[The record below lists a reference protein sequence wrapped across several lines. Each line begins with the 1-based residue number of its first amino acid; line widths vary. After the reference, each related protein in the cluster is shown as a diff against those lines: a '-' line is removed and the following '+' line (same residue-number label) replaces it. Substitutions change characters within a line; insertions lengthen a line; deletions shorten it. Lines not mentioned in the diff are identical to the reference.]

1 MQKFTAWVRRHRTKF
16 LDVGIIIGFML
27 FGVWGYFNAP
37 VNINHMQTGD
47 WQDTHISKIGVITVQ
62 KLQDNAPYT
71 DIRDVSKID
80 GIGKVKAAQVEHYF
94 TTWDTAKADL
104 WFPLVLI
111 GLIIFFGCI
120 FARHVIISDKHYR
133 AKKLDE
139 KYFRDDKNVK
149 R

>member
-1 MQKFTAWVRRHRTKF
+1 MKEKIAAWFRRHKTIF
-16 LDVGIIIGFML
+16 LDVGIIIGFAL
-27 FGVWGYFNAP
+27 IAWGYFNAP

-71 DIRDVSKID
+71 DIRDVNKID
-80 GIGKVKAAQVEHYF
+80 GIGKVKTAQVEHYF

-104 WFPLVLI
+104 WFPLDI
-111 GLIIFFGCI
+111 AGLFIFFGCV
-120 FARHVIISDKHYR
+120 FVRHEIESAKHKR

-139 KYFRDDKNVK
+139 KYFRDDVK